1 MDRVHQPCRSL
12 KVFIPQ
18 DLCYQTKKMSLIL
31 FYSWCHGVLSNAEY
45 WGTLLSEVVR
55 TFLISENLAF
65 LKNISISLFLAW

>member
-12 KVFIPQ
+12 KAFITQ
-18 DLCYQTKKMSLIL
+18 DLCFQTKEMSLIL

-65 LKNISISLFLAW
+65 LKNISILLFLAW